1 MSLLRFAAV
10 AALAVWVGGLVALGA
25 VGAPQI
31 FAVLQGHDPVGGR
44 ELAGEVFGSIFARF
58 QHVAWAMAVIVLGSL
73 GARAALGPRPR
84 RFGIR
89 MWIAAFMLSSSLA
102 SALYIAPAIDRIR
115 ENTHGPVANLPESDP
130 ARQRFGRLH
139 GISNGLMLAT
149 ILAGTFLIWIELR
162 DQH

>member
-31 FAVLQGHDPVGGR
+31 FAVLQQHDPVGGR
-44 ELAGEVFGSIFARF
+44 ELAGAVFGSIFSRF
-58 QHVAWAMAVIVLGSL
+58 QHVAWAMAAIVLGSL

-89 MWIAAFMLSSSLA
+89 MWLASSMLAASLA
-102 SALYIAPAIDRIR
+102 SAFYIAPAIDQIR
-115 ENTHGPVANLPESDP
+115 ASTHGPVANLPDTDP
-130 ARQRFGRLH
+130 QRQRFGQLH

-149 ILAGTFLIWIELR
+149 VVIGAFLIWIELR

>member
-31 FAVLQGHDPVGGR
+31 FATLQQHDPVAGR
-44 ELAGEVFGSIFARF
+44 ELAGEVFGAIFTRF
-58 QHVAWAMAVIVLGSL
+58 QYVAWSLAVVVLGSL

-84 RFGIR
+84 RMAVR
-89 MWIAAFMLSSSLA
+89 MWMVTAMLAASLTTA
-102 SALYIAPAIDRIR
+102 FYITPEIEHIR
-115 ENTHGPVANLPESDP
+115 ETTSGPIANVSVDNPQ
-130 ARQRFGRLH
+130 RQKFGRLH
-139 GISNGLMLAT
+139 GLSNGLALAT
-149 ILAGTFLIWIELR
+149 VLLGVVLIWIELR

>member
-31 FAVLQGHDPVGGR
+31 FAVMEAHDPVAGR
-44 ELAGEVFGSIFARF
+44 ELAGELFGSIFSRF
-58 QHVAWAMAVIVLGSL
+58 QHLAWALAAIVLGSL

-84 RFGIR
+84 RMAIR
-89 MWIAAFMLSSSLA
+89 MWLAIAMLAASLTT
-102 SALYIAPAIDRIR
+102 ALYITPEIEHIR
-115 ENTHGPVANLPESDP
+115 ETTAGPIANVEADNPQ
-130 ARQRFGRLH
+130 RQRFGRLH
-139 GISNGLMLAT
+139 GLANGLALAT
-149 ILAGTFLIWIELR
+149 MLVGGLLIWIELR

>member
-31 FAVLQGHDPVGGR
+31 FAVLQQHEPVGGR
-44 ELAGEVFGSIFARF
+44 ELAGELFGSIFSRF
-58 QHVAWAMAVIVLGSL
+58 QHVAWGLAAVVLGSL

-89 MWIAAFMLSSSLA
+89 MWLTLSMLAASLT
-102 SALYIAPAIDRIR
+102 SALYIAPAIDQIR
-115 ENTHGPVANLPESDP
+115 ASTHGPVANLPETDP
-130 ARQRFGRLH
+130 QRQSFGRLH
-139 GISNGLMLAT
+139 GVSNGLMLAT
-149 ILAGTFLIWIELR
+149 MLVGGLLIWIELR